1 MNSYF
6 YQFCLISLY
15 THKSKHLAPFIL
27 FFILVF
33 LVCSVL
39 FISSSLKE
47 TNLSI
52 IKNQPQILVENYR
65 GGAKSTIDDFYLEE
79 LKNIKGIQQV
89 IPRVQGKYYFEQ
101 SKTYFTIIGLDFF
114 APNFNTDINALAKQK
129 IGQANENTVFIG
141 SGTKSVLEKFSYKE
155 FLTLF
160 SHAGD
165 SLHVKIISLDDKDF
179 SLLSHSV
186 ILCNMSLA
194 KELLGME
201 RFEYS
206 DFFIDVPNETEVPNI
221 VAQIRILFPNAKIT
235 TKAESIA
242 LSFNLYDYKSGLFL
256 ALFLTA
262 IVSFMILLYQKTIF
276 SFVHEKKEIG
286 ILRALG
292 WRISDIIQFKLIQ
305 NLFIALSA
313 FILALLC
320 SYIFVFKASAP
331 LLRNIFLG
339 SDAPLIQTHFIPSFS
354 MMDIV
359 ILLLL
364 SVVPF
369 MASVL
374 LPSWKLSTI
383 DPTEVMK

>member
-1 MNSYF
+1 MNNPF
-6 YQFCLISLY
+6 YRFAILSLY
-15 THKSKHLAPFIL
+15 THKSKHIAPFML

-33 LVCSVL
+33 LICSIL
-39 FISSSLKE
+39 FISSSLKSSS
-47 TNLSI
+47 LQI
-52 IKNQPQILVENYR
+52 ITHEPQILVENYR
-65 GGAKSTIDDFYLEE
+65 GGIKSSVDDFYIEA
-79 LKNIKGIQQV
+79 LKNIKGITSI
-89 IPRVQGKYYFEQ
+89 IPRVSGKYYFEQ

-114 APNFNTDINALAKQK
+114 APNFNTTINALSKQK
-129 IGQANENTVFIG
+129 IEYANEDTIFIG
-141 SGTKSVLEKFSYKE
+141 SSTQSTLEKFSYHDS
-155 FLTLF
+155 LTLF
-160 SHAGD
+160 SYGGE
-165 SLHVKIISLDDKDF
+165 SLHVKIIPLDDKDF

-186 ILCNMSLA
+186 ILCNISLA
-194 KELLGME
+194 KQLLGLE

-206 DFFIDVPNETEVPNI
+206 DFFVDVPNETEVPNI
-221 VAQIRILFPNAKIT
+221 VAQIRTLFPNAKIT
-235 TKAESIA
+235 TKEESVA
-242 LSFNLYDYKSGLFL
+242 AAFNLYDYKSGLFL

-276 SFVHEKKEIG
+276 SFAHEKREIG

-292 WRISDIIQFKLIQ
+292 WKISDIIKLKLVQ

-313 FILALLC
+313 FVLALVC

-331 LLRNIFLG
+331 LLKNIFLG
-339 SDAPLIQTHFIPSFS
+339 SDASSIQTHFIPSFS
-354 MMDIV
+354 MMDII

-364 SVVPF
+364 SVIPF

>member
-6 YQFCLISLY
+6 YHFAALSLY

-33 LVCSVL
+33 LVCSIL
-39 FISSSLKE
+39 FISASLKATSLALIE
-47 TNLSI
+47 
-52 IKNQPQILVENYR
+52 NQPQILIENYR
-65 GGAKSTIDDFYLEE
+65 GGAKSTVDDFYLED
-79 LKNIKGIQQV
+79 LKNIKGIKQI

-101 SKTYFTIIGLDFF
+101 SKTYFTVIGLDFF
-114 APNFNTDINALAKQK
+114 APNFNTAINALSKQHIEK
-129 IGQANENTVFIG
+129 ASENTIFIG
-141 SGTKSVLEKFSYKE
+141 SGTQSTLEKFAYKE
-155 FLTLF
+155 SLTLF
-160 SHAGD
+160 SYGGE
-165 SLHVKIISLDDKDF
+165 SLHVKIIPLQDTDF
-179 SLLSHSV
+179 SLLAHSV
-186 ILCNMSLA
+186 ILCNISLA
-194 KELLGME
+194 KQLLGME
-201 RFEYS
+201 KFEYS
-206 DFFIDVPNETEVPNI
+206 DFFVDVPNEIEVPNI
-221 VAQIRILFPNAKIT
+221 VAQIRPLFPNAKIT
-235 TKAESIA
+235 TKEESIA
-242 LSFNLYDYKSGLFL
+242 AAFNLYDYKSGLFL

-276 SFVHEKKEIG
+276 SFAHEKREIG

-292 WRISDIIQFKLIQ
+292 WKISDIIKLKLIQ

-320 SYIFVFKASAP
+320 SYIFVFKADAP
-331 LLRNIFLG
+331 LLKNIFLG
-339 SDAPLIQTHFIPSFS
+339 SDALRIQTHFIPSFS
-354 MMDIV
+354 MMDII